1 MPRLDLLNYGK
12 EGCIPQED
20 TRMVNR
26 DSLLK
31 ELLAIIEDDLG
42 VVPEGITPESNLR
55 EALGMDSVDMI
66 TVISRVEQN
75 YRIRLS
81 HDELAQLVTVSD
93 ILNMISAKSAEQSVA
108 KAA

>member
-1 MPRLDLLNYGK
+1 MLR
-12 EGCIPQED
+12 
-20 TRMVNR
+20 R
-26 DSLLK
+26 DDLLK

-42 VVPEGITPESNLR
+42 VTPAGITGESNLR

-81 HDELAQLVTVSD
+81 HEELSQLVTVSD
-93 ILNMISAKSAEQSVA
+93 ILDMISTKSAEQQVS

>member
-1 MPRLDLLNYGK
+1 MADSGSFPLEDARMLNRN
-12 EGCIPQED
+12 C
-20 TRMVNR
+20 
-26 DSLLK
+26 LLK

-42 VVPEGITPESNLR
+42 VVPAGITEESNLR

-75 YRIRLS
+75 YRIRMS
-81 HDELAQLVTVSD
+81 HEELAQLVTVSD
-93 ILNMISAKSAEQSVA
+93 ILNMISAKSLEQPVA

>member
-1 MPRLDLLNYGK
+1 MR
-12 EGCIPQED
+12 
-20 TRMVNR
+20 NR
-26 DSLLK
+26 DRLLK

-42 VVPEGITPESNLR
+42 VVPVGITEESNLR

-75 YRIRLS
+75 YRIRMS
-81 HDELAQLVTVSD
+81 HEELAHLVTVSD
-93 ILNMISAKSAEQSVA
+93 ILNMITAKSMEQGVT

>member
-1 MPRLDLLNYGK
+1 MR
-12 EGCIPQED
+12 
-20 TRMVNR
+20 RR
-26 DSLLK
+26 DDLLK
-31 ELLAIIEDDLG
+31 ELLAIIEDDIG
-42 VVPEGITPESNLR
+42 VAPAGITGESNLR

-81 HDELAQLVTVSD
+81 HEELTQLVTVSD
-93 ILNMISAKSAEQSVA
+93 ILDMISAKSSEQQVA